1 MTTYGAKNQFNLS
14 NMSASNPNATAY
26 YVAGMDMHTCTY
38 LYMDVYPVPQPTY
51 AYIQRTNTYVT
62 YVYTHT

>member
-14 NMSASNPNATAY
+14 NMSESNPNATAY

-38 LYMDVYPVPQPTY
+38 LYIDVYPMPQPTY
-51 AYIQRTNTYVT
+51 V
-62 YVYTHT
+62 